1 MGQSITT
8 PLPHDQ
14 PICVP
19 FREGDPNSVPPR
31 TTGVDSRP
39 MNGTIALVG
48 SGEFTPSMEDV
59 DRALL
64 LATGRNRPRVVIL
77 PTASWPDGEE
87 TFRRWAVQ
95 GEAHFAALGAEV
107 EPVMVRGA
115 QDADDPAAAAAI
127 GEADLVYLSGGKPGH
142 LLDALDDGGVGA
154 ALRAAHARGAVV
166 AGCSAG
172 AMVLA
177 GCQLR
182 SAGRAFVR
190 FPIGWRDALGIVP
203 GTIVIPHYDAF
214 PEPLSAV
221 IALAAP
227 SDTVVLGIDEETALI
242 GRGEAWQVHGCGRV
256 TIWRGRHRQRL
267 HAGDTLRL
275 PAAALRG

>member
-1 MGQSITT
+1 MDESITT
-8 PLPHDQ
+8 RWPRDQ
-14 PICVP
+14 PVWVP
-19 FREGDPNSVPPR
+19 FREYGLHSVPPG
-31 TTGVDSRP
+31 TTGVDSPP
-39 MNGTIALVG
+39 MDGTIALVG
-48 SGEFTPSMEDV
+48 SGEFTPSMEAV

-64 LATGRNRPRVVIL
+64 LATGRDRPRVVVL

-87 TFRRWAVQ
+87 TFRRWAAQ

-107 EPVMVRGA
+107 EPVLVRGA
-115 QDADDPAAAAAI
+115 EDANDPAAAAAI

-142 LLDALDDGGVGA
+142 LLDALDDGGVGT
-154 ALRAAHARGAVV
+154 ALRAAHARGAVI

-177 GCQLR
+177 GHQLR

-221 IALAAP
+221 MALAAP
-227 SDTVVLGIDEETALI
+227 ADTLVLGIDEDTALV
-242 GRGEAWQVHGCGRV
+242 GRDTAWQVHGRGRV
-256 TIWRGRHRQRL
+256 TVWRGRHRERL
-267 HAGDTLRL
+267 HAGETLRL
-275 PAAALRG
+275 PGAAARA

>member
-1 MGQSITT
+1 MDKSIATRW
-8 PLPHDQ
+8 PRDQ
-14 PICVP
+14 PVWVR
-19 FREGDPNSVPPR
+19 FREYGPHSVPPG
-31 TTGVDSRP
+31 TTGVDSPP
-39 MNGTIALVG
+39 MDGTIALVG
-48 SGEFTPSMEDV
+48 SGEFTPSMEAV

-64 LATGRNRPRVVIL
+64 VATGRDRPRVVVL

-87 TFRRWAVQ
+87 TFRRWAAQ

-107 EPVMVRGA
+107 EPVLVRGA
-115 QDADDPAAAAAI
+115 EDANDPAAAAAI

-142 LLDALDDGGVGA
+142 LLDALDDGGVGT
-154 ALRAAHARGAVV
+154 ALRAAHARGAVI

-177 GCQLR
+177 GHQLR

-214 PEPLSAV
+214 PEPLSAAM
-221 IALAAP
+221 ALAAP
-227 SDTVVLGIDEETALI
+227 ADTLVLGIDEDTALV
-242 GRGEAWQVHGCGRV
+242 GRDTAWQVHGRGRV
-256 TIWRGRHRQRL
+256 TVWRGRHRERL
-267 HAGDTLRL
+267 HAGETLRL
-275 PAAALRG
+275 PGAAARA